1 MILIVFSEFD
11 RILIIFFHSQKS
23 LFMKGSDFVEK
34 EFRQLLSRHSDP
46 VPPVLILDLV
56 NEDEN
61 TPDSDKMILEQLPG
75 NFFLTNFT

>member
-1 MILIVFSEFD
+1 M
-11 RILIIFFHSQKS
+11 
-23 LFMKGSDFVEK
+23 EK

-75 NFFLTNFT
+75 NFFLADFT